1 MARYRPALIGGVF
14 IGVLSALPMVSAA
27 NVCCCLW
34 VVAGGV
40 LAVYLQ
46 QQNMPEPI
54 EAGDA
59 AVSGLIAGLVG
70 AIITVVIN
78 QLLLSV
84 TGPIIQE
91 QVQRALESNPDVPP
105 EVRDMVTRF
114 TTGGGVLP
122 PDLRGLRLA
131 RRLAR
136 HGDLQEEDAAGE
148 HQRAAA
154 GATRYRIARI
164 RSPADFW
171 RGSTCR
177 RTRLTRC

>member
-114 TTGGGVLP
+114 TTGGGVALLQAAICLP
-122 PDLRGLRLA
+122 IFAVFGLLGGLLGMA
-131 RRLAR
+131 IFKKK
-136 HGDLQEEDAAGE
+136 
-148 HQRAAA
+148 
-154 GATRYRIARI
+154 TP
-164 RSPADFW
+164 PANTSVPPPAPPAI
-171 RGSTCR
+171 G
-177 RTRLTRC
+177 